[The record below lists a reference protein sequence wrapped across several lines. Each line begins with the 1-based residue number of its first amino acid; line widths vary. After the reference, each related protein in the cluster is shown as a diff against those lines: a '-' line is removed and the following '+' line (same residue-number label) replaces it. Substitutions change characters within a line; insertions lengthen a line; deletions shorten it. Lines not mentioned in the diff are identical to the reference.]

1 MILALCYY
9 ETDSSLAPNIAVDS
23 ITLEEIDASSSV
35 VSSTSSTEL
44 TIQKQQDYTDMK
56 VSLTRPYTMHADSTE
71 DPCGTIEYEIISV
84 THDRITTGYTLST
97 LSVNDN
103 VLEFTD
109 ILNYDVGT
117 ITVDV
122 AVKRK
127 IPDADPAINYN
138 IGAVLSL

>member
-56 VSLTRPYTMHADSTE
+56 VSLTRPYTMHTDSTE
-71 DPCGTIEYEIISV
+71 DPCGTI
-84 THDRITTGYTLST
+84 
-97 LSVNDN
+97 
-103 VLEFTD
+103 
-109 ILNYDVGT
+109 
-117 ITVDV
+117 
-122 AVKRK
+122 
-127 IPDADPAINYN
+127 
-138 IGAVLSL
+138 